1 MTYSVA
7 DNNAGYVAD
16 VSYSGEAVVPAPRV
30 AVEQVFLFVFLLHE
44 YNCVDAGEERRRS
57 PKARP
62 SLRKVGG
69 QTKQGGQAN
78 KQAATTGHHQADQQ
92 QATGHQGAFYTSK
105 DPAGQQSTSS
115 SGRQCQ
121 DIFSGGKTAAGEKTK
136 VR

>member
-30 AVEQVFLFVFLLHE
+30 AAEQVFLFAFLLHE

-62 SLRKVGG
+62 TLRKVGG
-69 QTKQGGQAN
+69 QTK
-78 KQAATTGHHQADQQ
+78 
-92 QATGHQGAFYTSK
+92 
-105 DPAGQQSTSS
+105 
-115 SGRQCQ
+115 
-121 DIFSGGKTAAGEKTK
+121 
-136 VR
+136 